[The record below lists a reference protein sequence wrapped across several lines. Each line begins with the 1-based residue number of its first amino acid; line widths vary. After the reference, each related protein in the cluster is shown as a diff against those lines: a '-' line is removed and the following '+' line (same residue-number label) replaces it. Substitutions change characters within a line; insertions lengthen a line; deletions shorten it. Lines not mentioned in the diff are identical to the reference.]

1 MTSSLKIALAVGVMM
16 LAGPIGANAALIEIW
31 QSGGDVLSLSDAD
44 TLIGSGP
51 ADYTDDYSGPIDY
64 DDLGDGTRGLSNLNL
79 PWPGGV
85 DSNFAARITGSLD
98 LDAAATLNLF
108 VNHDDGV
115 RITVNGVVIAFS
127 DAILDNINTGALVD
141 LNAGSNLVEIVF
153 FERLGGA
160 SLELWAGAL
169 GQEELIGLRTVPEP
183 TSLAL
188 LGLGLVGMGVRRRM
202 KA

>member
-1 MTSSLKIALAVGVMM
+1 MTSRLKIALAVGVMM
-16 LAGPIGANAALIEIW
+16 TLGPVCASAALIEVW
-31 QSGGDVLSLSDAD
+31 QSDGNVLSLADAD
-44 TLIGSGP
+44 TLIGSGA
-51 ADYTDDYSGPIDY
+51 ADYSDDYSGPIDY

-79 PWPGGV
+79 PWPGNV
-85 DSNFAARITGSLD
+85 NSNFAARITGSLD

-115 RITVNGVVIAFS
+115 RITVNGTVIAFS
-127 DAILDNINTGALVD
+127 DLIIDNINTGALVD
-141 LNAGSNLVEIVF
+141 LNAGSNIVEIVF
-153 FERLGGA
+153 FEHLGGA

-169 GQEELIGLRTVPEP
+169 GHEELIGLRTVPEP

-188 LGLGLVGMGVRRRM
+188 LGLGLVGMGMRRRM